1 MKKNSGISI
10 IALVVTVIVIIIL
23 ASIVTTSGLDSIDET
38 AKSKIDVEIRNL
50 KDAVSDRMVN
60 NAQNPT
66 RYPLVGKKVDD
77 VTEYIYYV
85 KDITNE
91 EIKNFIQSINEE
103 NIDSYRLVDYI
114 AANALGVQSIDTE
127 HYYIVD
133 YSTGKVYGTI
143 DMKEME
149 AANGGT

>member
-1 MKKNSGISI
+1 MSHRLYN
-10 IALVVTVIVIIIL
+10 AL
-23 ASIVTTSGLDSIDET
+23 
-38 AKSKIDVEIRNL
+38 KC
-50 KDAVSDRMVN
+50 
-60 NAQNPT
+60 
-66 RYPLVGKKVDD
+66 
-77 VTEYIYYV
+77 
-85 KDITNE
+85 ITNE

-103 NIDSYRLVDYI
+103 NIDSYRLVDSI